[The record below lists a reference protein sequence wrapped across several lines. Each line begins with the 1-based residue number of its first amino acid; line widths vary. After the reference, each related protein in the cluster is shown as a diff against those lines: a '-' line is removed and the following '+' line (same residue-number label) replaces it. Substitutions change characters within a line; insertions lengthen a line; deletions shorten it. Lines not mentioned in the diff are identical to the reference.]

1 MNSRLAK
8 SIAAVFVAPVMAGF
22 VTGLILGMGENSE
35 EGQRAAMGM
44 AMLGAIVF
52 GIPGTLIIGLPLHA
66 LLLARRWTRWWNYAI
81 AGGASSFL
89 YVVGGLLI
97 LCLDADQPAICPDI
111 FEYARSLGPLV
122 IGSTITA
129 VCGWLIRRPDR
140 DRVSMG
146 STIPHEPAATP

>member
-35 EGQRAAMGM
+35 EGQRVAMAA
-44 AMLGAIVF
+44 ALLGAIAF

-89 YVVGGLLI
+89 YLVWGLLT

-111 FEYARSLGPLV
+111 FEYARSMGPLV
-122 IGSTITA
+122 VGSTITA

-140 DRVSMG
+140 DRATVA
-146 STIPHEPAATP
+146 STIPREPMAAP